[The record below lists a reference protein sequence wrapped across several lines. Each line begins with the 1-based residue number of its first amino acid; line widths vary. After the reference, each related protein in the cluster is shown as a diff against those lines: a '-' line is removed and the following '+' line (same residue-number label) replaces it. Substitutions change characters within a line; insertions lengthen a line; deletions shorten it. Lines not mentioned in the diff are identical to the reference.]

1 MQNLVIDV
9 LLGRPF
15 LSGYVR
21 LAQLWD
27 TSVGSCLFCRGNLV
41 IRIGAMCYFAG
52 LEGKSWVPVAFGK
65 MSLIESR
72 EAIEHGLK

>member
-1 MQNLVIDV
+1 M
-9 LLGRPF
+9 
-15 LSGYVR
+15 
-21 LAQLWD
+21 
-27 TSVGSCLFCRGNLV
+27 

-52 LEGKSWVPVAFGK
+52 LEGKSWVLVAFGK